1 MKGRGCCVCVFWGD
15 DVCVCVKGNI
25 SGVTATM
32 WRIMALSDH
41 HNGGEMNVDP
51 VNPST

>member
-1 MKGRGCCVCVFWGD
+1 MCVFWGD